1 LVPLDRAQT
10 RWDVVD
16 LEALIASDHPARTI
30 WELAGRFDLSRFEE
44 GILTREGAAGRPC
57 WPARLLLSIW
67 IYGYWQGVA
76 SARALERM
84 MQHEPGLRWLAADQ
98 IVNHHTL
105 ADFRVGHKEA
115 LEDVLAQFLVLL
127 EAANIVDV
135 NTLLQD
141 GTKVRT
147 VAGKGSFHRR
157 QTLEGRL
164 HQARE
169 AVQRLDR
176 AAAENAGEAQDARR
190 EAARRRAAR
199 EALERAEAALA
210 KLAIRQGTPCPAQA
224 DEVRVSVSEAE
235 ARRMKQ
241 PDGGWAPSY
250 NVQVLTEAKS
260 RIVVGVRVTEAA
272 NDSGELLPG
281 LQTAKES
288 GARLPSKMVADSGY
302 ATRENVEGC
311 SGLGVEL
318 IAPWTEDGARERGAC
333 RRNGITEEFQPSVF
347 RAGQDGKCLIC
358 PAGKR
363 LEVTGANQ
371 HHGVEREIFQ
381 ARAED
386 CGGCAF
392 HVSCCGK
399 RGGARRMERVVE
411 SGAMQEY
418 LARMKR
424 PEIQALY
431 KKRSEVAE
439 FPHLW
444 MKSVKK
450 WRRFS
455 VRGLTKA
462 GMEAL
467 WAALA
472 YNAAQWARLR
482 KLGNP
487 EAAAA

>member
-1 LVPLDRAQT
+1 
-10 RWDVVD
+10 
-16 LEALIASDHPARTI
+16 
-30 WELAGRFDLSRFEE
+30 
-44 GILTREGAAGRPC
+44 
-57 WPARLLLSIW
+57 
-67 IYGYWQGVA
+67 
-76 SARALERM
+76 M
-84 MQHEPGLRWLAADQ
+84 MQHEPGLRWLTADQ

-115 LEDVLAQFLVLL
+115 LDDVLAQFLVLL
-127 EAANIVDV
+127 EAAKLVDL

-157 QTLEGRL
+157 RTLEGNLRK
-164 HQARE
+164 ARE
-169 AVQRLDR
+169 AVRQLDR
-176 AAAENAGEAQDARR
+176 AAASEEGAGQDARR

-210 KLAIRQGTPCPAQA
+210 KLAIRQTAQSSGKA
-224 DEVRVSVSEAE
+224 EEVRVSASEAE
-235 ARRMKQ
+235 ARKMKQ

-250 NVQVLTEAKS
+250 NVQVTTEAKS

-272 NDSGELLPG
+272 NDSGELLPP
-281 LQTAKES
+281 LEAAKES
-288 GARLPSKMVADSGY
+288 GAKLPSQMVADAGY

-311 SGLGVEL
+311 SGLDVEL
-318 IAPWTEDGARERGAC
+318 IAPWTDDEARERGAC
-333 RRNGITEEFQPSVF
+333 RRNGIAEEFQPSLF
-347 RAGQDGKCLIC
+347 RAAQDGACLIC

-363 LEVTGANQ
+363 LERTGSNQ

-392 HVSCCGK
+392 HASCCGR
-399 RGGARRMERVVE
+399 RGGARRIERVVE
-411 SGAMQEY
+411 SAAMQEY

-455 VRGLTKA
+455 VRGLVKA
-462 GMEAL
+462 GTEAL

-482 KLGNP
+482 KPGNP
-487 EAAAA
+487 GAAAA